1 MAILVKK
8 LDRQTD
14 VLKRLNFYVRPVTFG
29 NVVGF
34 KTKKAIAV
42 LISAFAL
49 QHQISLFKQRR
60 DVQTVVHF
68 YCFQTSIAGKDVNDD
83 ICLLNV

>member
-14 VLKRLNFYVRPVTFG
+14 VLKRLKFYVRPVTFG
-29 NVVGF
+29 NVDGF
-34 KTKKAIAV
+34 ETIKLLQFSFLLSLYNIKLVYLNSRQMCKRLCIFIA
-42 LISAFAL
+42 LMI
-49 QHQISLFKQRR
+49 
-60 DVQTVVHF
+60 
-68 YCFQTSIAGKDVNDD
+68 SIAGKDV